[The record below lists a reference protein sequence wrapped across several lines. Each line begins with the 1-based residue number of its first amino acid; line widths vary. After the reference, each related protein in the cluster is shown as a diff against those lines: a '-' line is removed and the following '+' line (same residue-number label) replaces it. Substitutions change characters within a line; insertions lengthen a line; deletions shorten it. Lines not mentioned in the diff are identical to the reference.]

1 MNKVALYATMIL
13 TSGAVFGAEGDSAS
27 VPSRYR
33 EGITVQSSPMTV
45 LFTKRE
51 ALESVTALLKLAA
64 SDTAGDKLTEV
75 ARNAANSLVHTT
87 LRLGKEFKPDELVKD
102 FLEEYRVADHSAY
115 VEHDGKP
122 VKLNPTSK
130 LGTVLTY
137 PQVLVVRP

>member
-1 MNKVALYATMIL
+1 MNKAALYATMIL
-13 TSGAVFGAEGDSAS
+13 TSGVVFGAEGDVAS
-27 VPSRYR
+27 VSSRYR
-33 EGITVQSSPMTV
+33 DGITVQSSQMTV
-45 LFTKRE
+45 LLTTEE
-51 ALESVTALLKLAA
+51 ALPALAALLKLAA

-87 LRLGKEFKPDELVKD
+87 LRLGKEFKRDQT
-102 FLEEYRVADHSAY
+102 VADLLIAHKVEGYSAF

-122 VKLNPTSK
+122 VKLNPRST